1 MSINKR
7 ILELVNIKAGGNKS
21 KFAKQIGWVP
31 QHMTRIT
38 KEDGTTGL
46 AVVEQILSTF
56 KDVNARWLLFGEGEP
71 ITYRLELSNL
81 VSKAINELDILQQ
94 KLKNLPDSEAR
105 RVQNCLNDF
114 LNSLSQGQKFG
125 EK

>member
-1 MSINKR
+1 MSITKR

-21 KFAKQIGWVP
+21 KFAKEIGWVP

-71 ITYRLELSNL
+71 IIYRMELNSL
-81 VSKAINELDILQQ
+81 VSKTINQLDILQ
-94 KLKNLPDSEAR
+94 KSIKNLPDSEAK
-105 RVQNCLNDF
+105 RVENCLEDF
-114 LNSLSQGQKFG
+114 LKSLKFDQKQPLL
-125 EK
+125 